1 MRDGLPV
8 GSNCVAI
15 IIIIITIYAVAVEFS
30 DVVDGARHST
40 PEGPH
45 FLVGASKQIVQ
56 QCGCVFV
63 WRLCI
68 GGWAHTLAYVGA
80 CVYPNAHAS
89 MMMIICFLLCRFGSR
104 HKPTVERAPQRSA
117 YAISFADP
125 STAISDFLVC
135 VCVLLFT
142 RSCSRSLALL
152 VCLIA
157 RSLEYTQP
165 HIIRSANTI
174 AIDRADQRER
184 SVRARVRRARA
195 LVSVFLCVF
204 KCVCTDN
211 FQHTHTLAG
220 ERARVRACV
229 HACEMLWS
237 MVFTRLARQ
246 TGLAR
251 FRKSNTRARTHASIL
266 TRVRGIVPTSG
277 NPNGQSKQ
285 KAQLPIF

>member
-1 MRDGLPV
+1 MSSTEHGTARWRGRIFWLGRPNKLFCSAAVCLCGACASEDGRTR
-8 GSNCVAI
+8 S
-15 IIIIITIYAVAVEFS
+15 
-30 DVVDGARHST
+30 HM
-40 PEGPH
+40 
-45 FLVGASKQIVQ
+45 LV
-56 QCGCVFV
+56 
-63 WRLCI
+63 
-68 GGWAHTLAYVGA
+68 

-125 STAISDFLVC
+125 STAISDFL

-211 FQHTHTLAG
+211 FQHTHFSRWTG
-220 ERARVRACV
+220 ARVRACV

-266 TRVRGIVPTSG
+266 TRVRGIDPTSG

>member
-135 VCVLLFT
+135 VCVAFHAIVL
-142 RSCSRSLALL
+142 SL
-152 VCLIA
+152 A
-157 RSLEYTQP
+157 RSLGLPDCAIARIHTTAHNPQRK
-165 HIIRSANTI
+165 HNRHRS
-174 AIDRADQRER
+174 R
-184 SVRARVRRARA
+184 
-195 LVSVFLCVF
+195 
-204 KCVCTDN
+204 
-211 FQHTHTLAG
+211 
-220 ERARVRACV
+220 
-229 HACEMLWS
+229 
-237 MVFTRLARQ
+237 
-246 TGLAR
+246 
-251 FRKSNTRARTHASIL
+251 
-266 TRVRGIVPTSG
+266 
-277 NPNGQSKQ
+277 
-285 KAQLPIF
+285 